1 MESSQFTWSK
11 AVADLRSPHTR
22 VGPLW
27 GPCRQATSSLA
38 PGQVRCRGYRPLRRG
53 VADAMNR
60 VALVARLKPGA
71 QAWAVRAGAAVQP
84 GRTRLARHAVYLSA
98 ARSSSSSRAARSSGC
113 QRDRQRA
120 VWSGRGGARDVA
132 RARRGSANRADRLHL
147 GKRRGLAKA
156 QSPAATVSNDLRHA
170 IGHGGPSPTSSMP
183 SACPQADRH
192 TGIRRL

>member
-1 MESSQFTWSK
+1 MESSQLTWSK

-84 GRTRLARHAVYLSA
+84 GRTRPRPARRVPVGGEVVFVFEGGEVEWMPT
-98 ARSSSSSRAARSSGC
+98 RSSTSRLERSRRRSGRCASSSRIRESRRPSTPRKATRTSQS
-113 QRDRQRA
+113 A
-120 VWSGRGGARDVA
+120 VSGRDGQQRPATCHRPWWPI
-132 RARRGSANRADRLHL
+132 ADLE
-147 GKRRGLAKA
+147 
-156 QSPAATVSNDLRHA
+156 HA
-170 IGHGGPSPTSSMP
+170 
-183 SACPQADRH
+183 
-192 TGIRRL
+192 